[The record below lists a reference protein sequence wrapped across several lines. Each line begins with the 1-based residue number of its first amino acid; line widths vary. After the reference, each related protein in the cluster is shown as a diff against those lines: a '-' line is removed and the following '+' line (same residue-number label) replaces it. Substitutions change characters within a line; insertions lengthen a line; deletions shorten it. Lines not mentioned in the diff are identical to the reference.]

1 MSVRALQF
9 AGAAL
14 VVLALPLTAIARDAS
29 KPREVVISD
38 ETHLTRWAHPSQR
51 APVHS
56 APSASSSVITRLH
69 YLTEDGKPEIY
80 LVLRLRIDVDGAT
93 WARVRVPMRPN
104 GTRGWVRRSAL
115 GQFHTVRTRLVIHRR
130 SFRAILYRRGHRIW
144 SSRIG
149 VGKPESPTPAGHF
162 YVREKLADYAGS
174 FYGPIALGTSAYSRL
189 SEWPKGGVVG
199 VHGTSQPELLP
210 GRVSHGCIRVPND
223 AIVRL
228 ASRVPLGTPVLI
240 R

>member
-1 MSVRALQF
+1 MTVRALQF

-14 VVLALPLTAIARDAS
+14 VVLALPLTATAREAS
-29 KPREVVISD
+29 KARVVVISD
-38 ETHLTRWAHPSQR
+38 EVRLTHWAHPAQR
-51 APVHS
+51 APVHK
-56 APSASSSVITRLH
+56 APSHASGVITRLH
-69 YLTEDGKPEIY
+69 YLTEDGKPEVY
-80 LVLRLRIDVDGAT
+80 LVLRVRVDGDGSM
-93 WARVRVPMRPN
+93 WARVRIPMRPN

-115 GQFHTVRTRLVIHRR
+115 GQLHVVRTRLVIRR
-130 SFRAILYRRGHRIW
+130 RTFRANLYRRGHRIW

-189 SEWPKGGVVG
+189 SEWPKGGVIG

-223 AIVRL
+223 AIARL
-228 ASRVPLGTPVLI
+228 ASRVPLGTPILI